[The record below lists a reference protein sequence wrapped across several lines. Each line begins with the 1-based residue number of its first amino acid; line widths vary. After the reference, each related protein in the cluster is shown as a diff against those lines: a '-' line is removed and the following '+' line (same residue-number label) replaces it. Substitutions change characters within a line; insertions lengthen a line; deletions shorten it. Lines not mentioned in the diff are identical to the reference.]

1 MSYKR
6 PHFVREE
13 SWRYKRVKESWR
25 SPRGKTS
32 RVRRSKQGWP
42 PVVKIGYARPKA
54 IRGAH
59 PSGLKEIMVWRP
71 KDLEGVDPKTQAVRI
86 AHTVG
91 ERKRVD
97 ILDQAKKANIRVLNP
112 GPKKE
117 PEVTPEVTTT
127 EPTPTPEP
135 TALPEP
141 TAEAAAGGTT
151 EAVTEETGP
160 QVEPKET
167 ETTKEPPKKRKAS
180 KKTKE
185 KRAKK

>member
-13 SWRYKRVKESWR
+13 SWRYKRVKEAWR

-42 PVVKIGYARPKA
+42 PVVKIGYARPRA
-54 IRGAH
+54 QRGEH
-59 PSGLKEIMVWRP
+59 PSGLTEIMVWRP
-71 KDLEGVDPKTQAVRI
+71 KDLEGIDPKIQAARI

-112 GPKKE
+112 GPKKA
-117 PEVTPEVTTT
+117 PEVAPEVAEPTAPPEPTTEATT
-127 EPTPTPEP
+127 EPTTSETEPE
-135 TALPEP
+135 
-141 TAEAAAGGTT
+141 AEAK
-151 EAVTEETGP
+151 EA
-160 QVEPKET
+160 
-167 ETTKEPPKKRKAS
+167 ETTKEPPKKRKKSKKS
-180 KKTKE
+180 KKTK
-185 KRAKK
+185 KRTKK